1 MARCLPVRL
10 VLARIFLN
18 AILSC
23 RNITFQ
29 SIFRL
34 FLSYVLCNLLLPDM
48 NILKSVPLFLL
59 FLVLNFGYPFQDTRP
74 SPAEVSAVKDVQ
86 LRIVQNQ
93 TDETISIFRG
103 AETKPI
109 LTQNAKANFRPYLHP
124 LVAPD
129 GKGVLTEY
137 SPGHHKHQ
145 TGIYWGYTRVNGRDY
160 FHHPDAGYWRRVSVT
175 VVEAKGAQ
183 VKWQTVYDLLDSTGT
198 AVLTETQNWS
208 MRQKDGKYLLD
219 LEWNGE
225 AKTDVTIGKYDYGGL
240 FVRMPW
246 KEGIK
251 GEVINAARQQNE
263 KAEGQP
269 AMWVDI
275 AMQVEGRNDLAHIA
289 ILDHP
294 ENKGY
299 PQTWRVDGQLGAGP
313 ARARKADWH
322 IKKGETEVIK
332 HELVVYT
339 GTLNDVELTKT
350 FGEFIGNNGTY
361 NTAAL
366 WAIAQKEGREAKFL
380 SAQEAVAAMTVKEGF
395 KVNAWASEPMMT
407 QPMAFCWDDRG
418 RMWIAENKDYE
429 SRGKGFSNAGDSR
442 ILILEDTDKDGVA
455 DKRTVFMEGIAFPS
469 AIAVGFDGVFVGAPP
484 NLLFIPDKNGDDK
497 ADVDDIEVRLTGW
510 GIRDRHETLNSFHW
524 GPDGWLYGL
533 QGFAT
538 PSKVGKPVGKGKL
551 YKHKDPF
558 PDDTLKDG
566 TDINGGVWRYHPTK
580 DKFEVVAHGFSN
592 PWGIDYDAKGQLLMT
607 ACVIPHLWHV
617 IPGGIY
623 HRQGGQHF
631 NPYVYNDIKT
641 IADHS
646 HRSAHGGARV
656 YQSDAFPEA
665 EKGRLFMANI
675 HEHGILSDILERKG
689 SGFSGKHGD
698 DFMMANNAQWV
709 GFSMEVGPEGG
720 LYVLDW
726 HDADICGSDV
736 LNSETGRIFRVM
748 PKVTLAENWKDRY
761 ADLGKFSDAQLAALQ
776 TSKSE
781 WHARRARIILQ
792 NRASKGKMAKEAYDK
807 LFDLYQNNSN
817 ADFRLRAMWT
827 LQITGGFTPRA
838 LFDALNDK
846 DEYIR
851 AWAVQFLTEDKDAV
865 PEVLSKFTQMAAT
878 DKSPVVRLYQASAL
892 QRLNAD
898 ERWSIAGALLAHAE
912 DTNDHNIPKMIWYGI
927 EPLVKENPARALEMA
942 GKSSI
947 PMVTKF
953 IARRAV
959 DADALEILVNAVG
972 KKSKNQVTLLEG
984 MRDGL
989 DGRTDLKTPANWKTV
1004 YAKLKQGEKPV
1015 AQLAVELSNHFGD
1028 TEAAKNA
1035 MTVLKNQKAA
1045 VDQRRKSLQLL
1056 ALRQRPEL
1064 VKELPALLD
1073 DKELRLDAVR
1083 AIAGYDS
1090 ESLAKLLIERYPKFS
1105 ASEKSETI
1113 QTLASRPKSGWLLTQ
1128 AISKNVIAK
1137 KEIPTYVARQLRRVV
1152 GSGFVEVWGPID
1164 HVAFDEKAY
1173 KKYKNLLSDKTV
1185 GQASPVQGRLVFK
1198 KTCAPCHKMYGEG
1211 GIIGPE
1217 LTGSNRS
1224 NVDYLLGNILDP
1236 SGEIQDD
1243 YKMVVVTTRDGR
1255 TYVGNVAKETERQIT
1270 LRIVGQDA
1278 VVINK
1283 SDIQTRETTPVS
1295 MMPTGLL
1302 ESLSDKEITELIGFM
1317 RTTKPVTAS
1326 K

>member
-1 MARCLPVRL
+1 
-10 VLARIFLN
+10 
-18 AILSC
+18 
-23 RNITFQ
+23 
-29 SIFRL
+29 
-34 FLSYVLCNLLLPDM
+34 M
-48 NILKSVPLFLL
+48 NMIKSVPLFILL
-59 FLVLNFGYPFQDTRP
+59 LLSGFVYNYHKPEKAPITITT
-74 SPAEVSAVKDVQ
+74 ADVQ
-86 LRIVQNQ
+86 LRLVQNEK
-93 TDETISIFRG
+93 DETISVFRG
-103 AETKPI
+103 DEKMPI

-124 LVAPD
+124 IMAPD

-160 FHHPDAGYWRRVSVT
+160 FHHPDGDYWRRVSAKVI
-175 VVEAKGAQ
+175 EGKGAE
-183 VKWQTVYDLLDSTGT
+183 VKWQTVYDLLDSTGK

-225 AKTDVTIGKYDYGGL
+225 AQTDVTIGKYDYGGL

-251 GEVINAARQQNE
+251 GEVINAARQRNE
-263 KAEGQP
+263 KAEGQA

-275 AMQVEGRNDLAHIA
+275 GMQVEGRDNLAHIA

-313 ARARKADWH
+313 ARARKGDWH
-322 IKKGETEVIK
+322 IKKGETETIK

-339 GTLNDVELTKT
+339 GVLNDVELTKT

-380 SAQEAVAAMTVKEGF
+380 SAQEAVAAMTIKDGF
-395 KVNAWASEPMMT
+395 QVNAWASEPMMT

-429 SRGKGFSNAGDSR
+429 SRGKGFSNSGDSR
-442 ILILEDTDKDGVA
+442 ILILEDTDGDGVA
-455 DKRTVFMEGIAFPS
+455 DSRKVFMEGIAFPA

-484 NLLFIPDKNGDDK
+484 NLLFVPDKNGDDK
-497 ADVDDIEVRLTGW
+497 ADMDDIEVRLTGW

-538 PSKVGKPVGKGKL
+538 PSKVGKPKGKGKL
-551 YKHKDPF
+551 YRHNDPF
-558 PDDTLKDG
+558 PEDILQG
-566 TDINGGVWRYHPTK
+566 EGVDINGGVWRYHPTQ

-592 PWGIDYDAKGQLLMT
+592 PWGIDYDAKGQMLMT

-631 NPYVYNDIKT
+631 NPYVYEDIKT
-641 IADHS
+641 ITDHS

-656 YQSDAFPEA
+656 YLSDAFPET
-665 EKGRLFMANI
+665 EKGKIFMANI
-675 HEHGILSDILERKG
+675 HEHGVLSDMLVPKG
-689 SGFSGKHGD
+689 SGFSGRHGD

-709 GFSMEVGPEGG
+709 GFSMEIGPEGAI
-720 LYVLDW
+720 YVLDW

-736 LNSETGRIFRVM
+736 LNEETGRIFRIT
-748 PKVTLAENWKDRY
+748 PKVSLAENWKGRY
-761 ADLGKFSDAQLAALQ
+761 SDLGKMTDVELAELQ

-792 NRASKGKMAKEAYDK
+792 NRAAKGNLSKTAVEK
-807 LFDLYQNNSN
+807 LMQTYLGNPDANW
-817 ADFRLRAMWT
+817 RLRAMWA
-827 LQITGGFTPRA
+827 LQVTNSLDEKTRIAA
-838 LFDALNDK
+838 LS
-846 DEYIR
+846 
-851 AWAVQFLTEDKDAV
+851 DKDAHIRSWAIQFLCENSN
-865 PEVLSKFTQMAAT
+865 PSPQATAAFVKLARE
-878 DKSPVVRLYQASAL
+878 DQSPVVRLYLASAL
-892 QRLNAD
+892 QRMDPASK
-898 ERWSIAGALLAHAE
+898 WTVAAGLLTHKE
-912 DTNDHNIPKMIWYGI
+912 DSEDHNLPKMIWYGI
-927 EPLVKENPARALEMA
+927 EPLVKGNPAKALELA
-942 GKSSI
+942 SKSQI
-947 PMVTKF
+947 PMVTQF
-953 IARRAV
+953 IARRTV
-959 DADALEILVNAVG
+959 DADAIETLVASIG
-972 KKSKNQVTLLEG
+972 KVPSTQKSLLKG
-984 MRDGL
+984 MRDAL
-989 DGRTDLKTPANWKTV
+989 EGRTDVKTPANWKAI
-1004 YAKLKQGEKPV
+1004 YAKLKQSDQET
-1015 AQLAVELSNHFGD
+1015 AQLAQDITQNFGD
-1028 TEAAKNA
+1028 TEAAKNF
-1035 MTVLKNQKAA
+1035 MTVLKNAKAPA
-1045 VDQRRKSLQLL
+1045 DQRKKAVQSLASQ
-1056 ALRQRPEL
+1056 QRPEL
-1064 VKELPALLD
+1064 VRELPALLD
-1073 DKELRLDAVR
+1073 DNNLRMDAIR
-1083 AIAGYDS
+1083 AIAGFDS
-1090 ESLAKLLIERYPKFS
+1090 EPLAKLLIERYPKFS
-1105 ASEKSETI
+1105 SAEKSEAI

-1128 AISKNVIAK
+1128 AISKNVIPK

-1173 KKYKNLLSDKTV
+1173 KKYKDLLTDQRVSA
-1185 GQASPVQGRLVFK
+1185 ASKNQGKLVFQR
-1198 KTCAPCHKMYGEG
+1198 TCAPCHKLYGEG

-1217 LTGSNRS
+1217 LTGSNRA
-1224 NVDYLLGNILDP
+1224 NLDYLLGNILDP

-1255 TYVGNVAKETERQIT
+1255 TYVGNVAKENERQVT
-1270 LRIVGQDA
+1270 LRVVGQDA
-1278 VVINK
+1278 VAINK
-1283 SDIQTRETTPVS
+1283 SDIQTREVTPVS
-1295 MMPTGLL
+1295 MMPSGLL
-1302 ESLSDKEITELIGFM
+1302 ETLSEKEVTELVAYLK
-1317 RTTKPVTAS
+1317 TTAQVP
-1326 K
+1326 